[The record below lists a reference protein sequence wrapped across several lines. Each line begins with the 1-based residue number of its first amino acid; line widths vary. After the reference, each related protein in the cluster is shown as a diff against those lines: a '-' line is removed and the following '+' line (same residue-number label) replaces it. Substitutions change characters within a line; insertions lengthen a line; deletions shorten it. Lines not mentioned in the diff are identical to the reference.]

1 MRLVPLGG
9 VKIGST
15 VARTIYDENGRILL
29 KNGVELTESLIEKL
43 KTNEVLGVYIFDHYS
58 QGEIKDVIR
67 PELRNRAIKEVK
79 TVFQAV
85 RMQVEQSIREME
97 ANRSNMNKRL
107 KKMVDQKYLDRLDN
121 VIGDMIDELTHNK
134 DAMVGL
140 VDIKNMKSFVYQH
153 SIQVTILSLL
163 IGVAM
168 HMDGNMLKELAIGAM
183 LHDIGLTF
191 LDKKLII
198 YSSDFTEE
206 EEKQYRQHCELGHDF
221 IKENTFLHV
230 ASRMGIL
237 QHHEEYNGMGYPLG
251 LSEDQI
257 HLNARIIAVANDY
270 DKMTSGVMKYM
281 VQPNE
286 AIEYIMGNA
295 GKGRKYDFEIAN
307 LFVRRVLP
315 YPLGSYVILSTGQK
329 AVVHAVNAS
338 HPLRPVVKV
347 MDGTLD
353 YDELPM
359 INLLDNDCLNITIK
373 TLITDDGNE
382 EADEEMLEDAED
394 EGTEDRTDA
403 DEEVEE

>member
-1 MRLVPLGG
+1 MRLVPVGG
-9 VKIGST
+9 VKIGSI
-15 VARTIYDENGRILL
+15 VARTIYDDNGRILL
-29 KNGVELTESLIEKL
+29 KNGVALTESLIDKL
-43 KTNEVLGVYIFDHYS
+43 KNNQVLGVYIFDHYS
-58 QGEIKDVIR
+58 QEEIQDVIR
-67 PELRNRAIKEVK
+67 PELRNKAIKEVK

-85 RMQVEQSIREME
+85 RMQIEQSIREME
-97 ANRSNMNKRL
+97 SSRSNMNKRL

-121 VIGDMIDELTHNK
+121 VIGDMIDELTYNK

-163 IGVAM
+163 VGVAM
-168 HMDGNMLKELAIGAM
+168 HMDGKMLKELAMGAM

-191 LDKKLII
+191 IDKKLIM
-198 YSSDFTEE
+198 YSPEFTEAE
-206 EEKQYRQHCELGHDF
+206 TEHYRQHCELGHEF
-221 IKENTFLHV
+221 IKENTFLPV

-237 QHHEEYNGMGYPLG
+237 QHHEEYNGMGFPLG

-270 DKMTSGVMKYM
+270 DKMTSGVMDHM

-315 YPLGSYVILSTGQK
+315 YPLGSYVILSTGEK
-329 AVVHAVNAS
+329 AVVHAINAS
-338 HPLRPVVKV
+338 HPLRPVVKLIQHP
-347 MDGTLD
+347 LD
-353 YDELPM
+353 YDELP
-359 INLLDNDCLNITIK
+359 IVNLLDNDRLNITIK
-373 TLITDDGNE
+373 TLIV
-382 EADEEMLEDAED
+382 DEEDDEDIDSED
-394 EGTEDRTDA
+394 SENTEDDNREDIGPNTI
-403 DEEVEE
+403 ENE